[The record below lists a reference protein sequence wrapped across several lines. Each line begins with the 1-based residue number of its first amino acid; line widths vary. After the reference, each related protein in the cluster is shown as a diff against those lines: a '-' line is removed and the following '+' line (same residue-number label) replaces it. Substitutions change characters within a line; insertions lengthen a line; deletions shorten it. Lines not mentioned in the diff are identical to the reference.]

1 MQVNIDNEATKSG
14 IHLDEIEDLL
24 MDLNRLENIQARGLM
39 IIPKP
44 RESPGEIERV
54 FSNLRSKMDSLK
66 SKFPE
71 LDTLSM
77 GMTSDYLVAVR
88 EGATILRIGTGFF
101 GARK

>member
-1 MQVNIDNEATKSG
+1 
-14 IHLDEIEDLL
+14 
-24 MDLNRLENIQARGLM
+24 
-39 IIPKP
+39 
-44 RESPGEIERV
+44 
-54 FSNLRSKMDSLK
+54 MDSLK